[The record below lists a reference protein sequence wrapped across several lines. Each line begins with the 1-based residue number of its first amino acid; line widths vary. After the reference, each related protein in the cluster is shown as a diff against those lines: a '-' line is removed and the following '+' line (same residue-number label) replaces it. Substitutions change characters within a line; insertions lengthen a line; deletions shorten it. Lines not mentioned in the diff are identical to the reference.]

1 MALKDIFGKK
11 NVKTMV
17 ETTVK
22 TNVEVQDVNTER
34 AKDPAFPP
42 HFIAVPLRPKNANVQ
57 LE

>member
-22 TNVEVQDVNTER
+22 TTVEFTSSN
-34 AKDPAFPP
+34 
-42 HFIAVPLRPKNANVQ
+42 
-57 LE
+57 